1 MSCQAGQ
8 AYAVCGKHKT
18 ANIATIAERR
28 ISCFMKSI
36 PFNALILVQAQREG

>member
-8 AYAVCGKHKT
+8 AYAVRGRHKT
-18 ANIATIAERR
+18 ANIASIAEKR
-28 ISCFMKSI
+28 ISCFMNPV